1 MKRRIVADSSIK
13 NNTDVKGLNVMTN
26 STIEMLMKLGFK
38 ELQDYSGAYAI
49 LDEAEK
55 NIVCYDD
62 NSGTF
67 SVVEGGALNDK
78 GATFMEYINEKD
90 GWEVFLEDYPEVKIV
105 DYTSLEEALRW

>member
-1 MKRRIVADSSIK
+1 MKRRIVAESSIQGSG
-13 NNTDVKGLNVMTN
+13 NVSGLNVMTN

-49 LDEAEK
+49 LDETEK

-90 GWEVFLEDYPEVKIV
+90 GWEVFLLTYPEVKVV
-105 DYTSLEEALRW
+105 DYTTLEEALGW